1 MTLLPGSREAVRS
14 CRMRHL
20 VHAIALPSE
29 IGDFADEVRRVFFE
43 LGRAFGAESLA
54 GECSPAVDV
63 YETDGAL
70 EISVDLP
77 GVTPSGVRL
86 IAKGDSVLI
95 VGEKPARRAHG
106 DSSFHLVERGYGR
119 FARVVRL
126 ARACDTSTARA
137 TLTNGELRLTVPKI
151 VERRGRTIQIPVE
164 AGGAGKAG

>member
-1 MTLLPGSREAVRS
+1 
-14 CRMRHL
+14 MRHR
-20 VHAIALPSE
+20 VHAIAIPSE

-54 GECSPAVDV
+54 GECSPTVDV
-63 YETDGAL
+63 YETDDAL

-77 GVTPSGVRL
+77 GVTPSAVRL
-86 IAKGDSVLI
+86 VAKGDSVLI

-137 TLTNGELRLTVPKI
+137 TLTNGELRITVPKI
-151 VERRGRTIQIPVE
+151 VERRGRTIQITVE
-164 AGGAGKAG
+164 ARGAGRAG